1 MRKLIALIVGMLA
14 VIGAAVTII
23 FFWRKKQGSWDATW
37 SSATD
42 TATSW
47 GQTASDQAGK
57 AADKITALADDAGDA
72 ASHAAD
78 QVKSQL
84 GAES

>member
-1 MRKLIALIVGMLA
+1 MKKLTGLIVGMLA
-14 VIGAAVTII
+14 AIGAAVTVV
-23 FFWRKKQGSWDATW
+23 FFLRKKQGSGDAPW
-37 SSATD
+37 SSAED

-47 GQTASDQAGK
+47 GETAGDQTGK
-57 AADKITALADDAGDA
+57 AADKITGMADDAGDA

-84 GAES
+84 GGER